1 MSRTCLSVCCSIAG
15 LLAAMIASVLF
26 YPVALFLSTAL
37 WSAQLCACAAAILAY
52 KVVTDL
58 LKIKFVQPE
67 SLAAPMKLQ
76 SFESY
81 LQHTAGDEYLSRIMV
96 KCNSIDEQKRISVN
110 DVDEMTDVSIG
121 QKRLMKMLI
130 TVDLEVSQC
139 FDDILVE
146 ALDARDLGHHVE
158 AESLF
163 REAIRFA
170 EANFGDE
177 GYLLMPVLLHFC
189 CFLES
194 RGRKLEAVVVMER
207 FKRIGLLYE

>member
-1 MSRTCLSVCCSIAG
+1 MIAG
-15 LLAAMIASVLF
+15 VLF

-52 KVVTDL
+52 TVVTDL
-58 LKIKFVQPE
+58 LKIKFAQPD
-67 SLAAPMKLQ
+67 SAKPAKLQ
-76 SFESY
+76 SFEAY
-81 LQHTAGDEYLSRIMV
+81 LQHTAENEYLSHIVDKVHLNEER
-96 KCNSIDEQKRISVN
+96 KKISVD

-130 TVDLEVSQC
+130 TVDMEVSQR

-189 CFLES
+189 GFLDS
-194 RGRKLEAVVVMER
+194 RGRKFEATVVMER
-207 FKRIGLLYE
+207 FIRISKLYE